1 MSQIFD
7 ALHQS
12 ATERT
17 GNGSRDFSAAKELL
31 QVVERKSAATALLDE
46 PTSAPAVGE
55 AARSFPTAAV
65 VLPPHSKFLCFGEI
79 ESLAAEKFRFL
90 ATRLRHLQQKRSIKR
105 LLITSSV
112 SGEGKSMVAANLS
125 CALAAGKQRVL
136 LVEGDIRRPSLA
148 HQLGLEQLPGL
159 SQLLRSGK
167 DDANNIYTLEPS
179 GLCVVLAGEAHSNPL
194 EFMDPAKL
202 AALMDGISIGF
213 DWIVID
219 SPPVLP
225 LADTSIWTRLA
236 DAILLVT
243 RPGVTSK
250 RQLQRTIEAVEQSK
264 YLGSVLNASSE
275 TTANHYYYH
284 YTPRSSASAASSTIA
299 K

>member
-12 ATERT
+12 ATERD
-17 GNGSRDFSAAKELL
+17 GSRDFSAAKELL
-31 QVVERKSAATALLDE
+31 QVVERKSSGAAMLAD
-46 PTSAPAVGE
+46 PPATNAV
-55 AARSFPTAAV
+55 RDSLRPFPMANV
-65 VLPPHSKFLCFGEI
+65 MLPAHSKFVCFGQT

-90 ATRLRHLQQKRSIKR
+90 STRLRHLQQKRSLKR

-112 SGEGKSMVAANLS
+112 VGEGKSMVAANLA
-125 CALAAGKQRVL
+125 CALAAGKQQVL

-148 HQLGLEQLPGL
+148 SQLGLEDLSGL
-159 SQLLRSGK
+159 SQLLRGESDGP
-167 DDANNIYTLEPS
+167 NNIYALENS
-179 GLCVVLAGEAHSNPL
+179 GLCVLLAGAAHSNPL

-202 AALMDGISIGF
+202 AALMDRISVGF
-213 DWIVID
+213 DWVIID

-225 LADTSIWTRLA
+225 LADTSIWTRMA

-250 RQLQRTIEAVEQSK
+250 RQLQRTIEALEQSK
-264 YLGSVLNASSE
+264 LLGSVLNASGE
-275 TTANHYYYH
+275 TTTNQYYYH
-284 YTPRSSASAASSTIA
+284 YTPRAGALAVANPSA